1 MYPVCYVSLKVV
13 LELKF
18 HCPFRKIFFLLFDSL
33 WGEKKRE
40 KVERGE
46 VRRGEARRGEAR
58 RGEERREDEIRLDR
72 QQIQTLFL
80 QKRAMVRL
88 ITPLSC
94 RYRE

>member
-1 MYPVCYVSLKVV
+1 MYPLCYVSLKVV

-18 HCPFRKIFFLLFDSL
+18 HCPFRQIFFLLFDSL

>member
-1 MYPVCYVSLKVV
+1 MYPLCYVSLKVV

-18 HCPFRKIFFLLFDSL
+18 HCPFRQIFFLLLDSL

-46 VRRGEARRGEAR
+46 VRRGEEG
-58 RGEERREDEIRLDR
+58 REDEIRLDR

>member
-1 MYPVCYVSLKVV
+1 MSLKVV

-18 HCPFRKIFFLLFDSL
+18 HCPFRQIFFLLFDSL

-58 RGEERREDEIRLDR
+58 RGEERRGEERR
-72 QQIQTLFL
+72 
-80 QKRAMVRL
+80 
-88 ITPLSC
+88 
-94 RYRE
+94 